1 MSSNLLAKPY
11 NSEPVKYYDSA
22 NRKIAD
28 FTQNESGENIDLE
41 VVKSFGD
48 EWNKFH
54 KFSKKTIDKICAE
67 YFDIID
73 DTIVNKDTYM
83 IDIGCGSGRWSE
95 YFLEKAGYIEAIDPS
110 DAIFAADKL
119 LNNADNIRITRASV
133 NTLPWPDSTFDFGMS
148 IGVLHHIPDTKQALI
163 DCVKKI
169 KPGGFFY
176 VYLYYKLDNRGFIF
190 KSFFYFADIIRRL
203 VSKMPPALK
212 KICCDIL
219 ALIAY
224 MPFVL
229 LAKLFF
235 KLGFTKFAE
244 KIPLSAYANKDFYI
258 IRNDSLDRFG
268 TKLEHRF
275 TKAEIENMMKE
286 AGLSDIKF
294 GNHSAFWHAVGQKK

>member
-1 MSSNLLAKPY
+1 
-11 NSEPVKYYDSA
+11 
-22 NRKIAD
+22 
-28 FTQNESGENIDLE
+28 
-41 VVKSFGD
+41 
-48 EWNKFH
+48 
-54 KFSKKTIDKICAE
+54 
-67 YFDIID
+67 
-73 DTIVNKDTYM
+73 
-83 IDIGCGSGRWSE
+83 
-95 YFLEKAGYIEAIDPS
+95 
-110 DAIFAADKL
+110 
-119 LNNADNIRITRASV
+119 
-133 NTLPWPDSTFDFGMS
+133 
-148 IGVLHHIPDTKQALI
+148 
-163 DCVKKI
+163 
-169 KPGGFFY
+169 
-176 VYLYYKLDNRGFIF
+176 
-190 KSFFYFADIIRRL
+190 
-203 VSKMPPALK
+203 MPPALK